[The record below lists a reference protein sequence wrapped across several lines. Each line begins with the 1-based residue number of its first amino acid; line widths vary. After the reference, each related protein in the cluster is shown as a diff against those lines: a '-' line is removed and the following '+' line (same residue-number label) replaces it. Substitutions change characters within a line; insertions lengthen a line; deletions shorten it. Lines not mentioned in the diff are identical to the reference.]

1 MYTLYKW
8 TRLTNYHKKAGREK
22 KGKPHAKGLWKSFK
36 SPIYSIGF
44 TDVISQVN
52 LHILIRELSSKS
64 HFVAARFDGMHYS
77 TGTYSAGWSERLQGI
92 SIQYHVDCVLKVS
105 QYLPHRTM

>member
-8 TRLTNYHKKAGREK
+8 TRLTNYHKKAGGK

-64 HFVAARFDGMHYS
+64 HFVVAILVLAALRGSKGFLFNIM
-77 TGTYSAGWSERLQGI
+77 
-92 SIQYHVDCVLKVS
+92 
-105 QYLPHRTM
+105 